1 MKKYLTI
8 ILTAMTALVSMA
20 CSGTSKVKEVT
31 NKESSNMKAIVIYFS
46 HAGENYS
53 VGNIKEGNTKLVADM
68 ICEQTGADRFE
79 IVAEKSYDMA
89 YAPLCDLAKEEQQ
102 KGELP
107 AFKGGIDNIDDYDTI
122 FIGGPIWWGTYPQV
136 MFTFFSKYDLNGKT
150 IIPFTT
156 HEGSGLGSAVSDLKK
171 AYPNATFKD
180 ALSIYGHD
188 VRTSGKKSV
197 EGWLKKLGM

>member
-1 MKKYLTI
+1 MKKYLAI
-8 ILTAMTALVSMA
+8 ILTAITALMSVVCYGSIKA
-20 CSGTSKVKEVT
+20 DKEP
-31 NKESSNMKAIVIYFS
+31 KNMKAIVIYFS
-46 HAGENYS
+46 HAGDNYS

-68 ICEQTGADRFE
+68 ICEATGADRFE

-89 YAPLCDLAKEEQQ
+89 HTPLINLAKEEQQ

-107 AFKGGIDNIDDYDTI
+107 AFKGSIDNIDDYDTI

-156 HEGSGLGSAVSDLKK
+156 HEGSGLGSVVSDLKK
-171 AYPNATFKD
+171 AYPNASFKA

-197 EGWLKKLGM
+197 EGWLKKLG

>member
-1 MKKYLTI
+1 MKKYLAI
-8 ILTAMTALVSMA
+8 ILTAITALMSVVCYGSIKA
-20 CSGTSKVKEVT
+20 DKEP
-31 NKESSNMKAIVIYFS
+31 KDMKAIVIYFS
-46 HAGENYS
+46 HAGDNYS

-68 ICEQTGADRFE
+68 ICEATGADRFE

-89 YAPLCDLAKEEQQ
+89 YAPLCDLAKAEQQ
-102 KGELP
+102 NGELP
-107 AFKGGIDNIDDYDTI
+107 AFKDCIENIDNYDTI

-136 MFTFFSKYDLNGKT
+136 MFTFFSKYDINGKT

-156 HEGSGLGSAVSDLKK
+156 HEGSGLGSVVSDLKK
-171 AYPNATFKD
+171 AYPNASFKA

-197 EGWLKKLGM
+197 EGWLKKLGF

>member
-8 ILTAMTALVSMA
+8 IITAMTVLVSMA
-20 CSGTSKVKEVT
+20 CSGTSKANEVT

-68 ICEQTGADRFE
+68 ICEVTGADCFE

-102 KGELP
+102 NGELP

-136 MFTFFSKYDLNGKT
+136 MFSFFSKYDLNGKT

-156 HEGSGLGSAVSDLKK
+156 HEGSGMGSVVSDLKK
-171 AYPNATFKD
+171 AYPKATFKK

-197 EGWLKKLGM
+197 EEWLKKLGM

>member
-8 ILTAMTALVSMA
+8 IFIAMTAFLPMA
-20 CSGTSKVKEVT
+20 CLGAIKANEVT
-31 NKESSNMKAIVIYFS
+31 NKELNKMNAIVIYFS

-53 VGNIKEGNTKLVADM
+53 VGNIKEGNTKLIADM
-68 ICEQTGADRFE
+68 ICEATGADRFE

-122 FIGGPIWWGTYPQV
+122 FIGGPIWWGTIPQL
-136 MFTFFSKYDLNGKT
+136 MFSFFSKYDLNGKT

-156 HEGSGLGSAVSDLKK
+156 HEGSGLGSVVSDLKK
-171 AYPNATFKD
+171 AYPKATFKD

-197 EGWLKKLGM
+197 EAWLKKLGM